1 MFYKARAARNMQ
13 SFAINNKYQ
22 AARQARGPPRL
33 LCPTPSA
40 AVTINGHGTPRR
52 LAYDWPG
59 GRHSTSYFTGRG
71 ATHHR
76 HAKSEE
82 AGASRREASCSSA
95 CSTPTVLSM
104 GTLPSAWRP
113 AYSRRRWQVRRRL
126 QVRLRAALVAER
138 LVQSAL
144 VPLRPEQRN
153 VPGSKWQAVSS
164 RVASGAARRT
174 SGAARCPSPK
184 RGCSR

>member
-1 MFYKARAARNMQ
+1 MKPLTCIFDH
-13 SFAINNKYQ
+13 NKKTGERPEVYSHT
-22 AARQARGPPRL
+22 L
-33 LCPTPSA
+33 SV

-59 GRHSTSYFTGRG
+59 GRHSTNHGVRG
-71 ATHHR
+71 DPPQAR
-76 HAKSEE
+76 EV
-82 AGASRREASCSSA
+82 GASRREASCSSA
-95 CSTPTVLSM
+95 YSPPAALSM

-174 SGAARCPSPK
+174 SGAARCPSQT